1 LDFRSE
7 LYYRAT
13 VALCIIANRGT
24 VVQFGAEVL
33 KIKRLIFNEFTVHPF
48 CKYMKKIVFLFGLL
62 CFTLVAAT
70 AQTFRGLDKSPMDM
84 AYYPDDYAHDRKFA
98 PAKIGTDKAMARVT
112 YTRPAK
118 NNREIFGKLVPY
130 GKVWRAG
137 ANEAP
142 EIKFYQDV
150 TIGGK
155 KIPAGNYALLTIPN
169 EKEWTIILS
178 SDLDQWGAY
187 SYNEALD
194 VARVNVP
201 VQKVDNALE
210 NFSIQFAKKDDKNA
224 IMYLGWDT
232 TAVAVPISL

>member
-1 LDFRSE
+1 
-7 LYYRAT
+7 
-13 VALCIIANRGT
+13 
-24 VVQFGAEVL
+24 
-33 KIKRLIFNEFTVHPF
+33 
-48 CKYMKKIVFLFGLL
+48 MKKLLFLFGLL
-62 CFTLVAAT
+62 CLTSAAAT
-70 AQTFRGLDKSPMDM
+70 AQTFRGLDKTPMDM

-98 PAKIGTDKAMARVT
+98 PAKIGTDKAMVRIT
-112 YTRPAK
+112 YNRPIK
-118 NNREIFGKLVPY
+118 NGREVFGKLVPY

-178 SDLDQWGAY
+178 SDVDQWGAY

-194 VARVNVP
+194 VVRVNVP
-201 VQKVDNALE
+201 VQKAESTLE
-210 NFSIQFAKKDDKNA
+210 NFSIQFAKKDAKTA
-224 IMYLGWDT
+224 TMYIGWDT
-232 TAVAVPISL
+232 TVVALPIAL